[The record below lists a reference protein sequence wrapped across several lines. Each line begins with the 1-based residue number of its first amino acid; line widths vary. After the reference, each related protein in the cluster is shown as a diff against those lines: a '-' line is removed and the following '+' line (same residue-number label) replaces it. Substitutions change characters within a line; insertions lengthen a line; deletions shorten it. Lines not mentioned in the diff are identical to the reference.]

1 MVLVIGSIY
10 ALPNLYPT
18 QPSIQV
24 AYTDSAK
31 SADQSLLDEL
41 EEILEN
47 EKASYEEIFLR
58 ENKIVIKFNDVD
70 TQLSSK
76 TILQNILLDKV
87 IIALFLEPSTPQW
100 LKDIG
105 ANPVKLGL
113 DLSGGVHFLLEVDI
127 DTAQQGRLEL
137 LLDTYQKTFK
147 EEKIKFDNS
156 SIKDLAL
163 YFEFSNKESYNKA
176 LKKYRDDSPLVN
188 GLQYIITERPSSNI
202 LLLEYSDIALKEIRD
217 YAVGQNLT
225 TLRNRVNELGVSEP
239 IVQRQGSNRI
249 VVELPGVQD
258 PTAAKKII
266 GKTANLEFRLEANS
280 RTSPLRKEQFDFKE
294 NEFQTAYLEKAVIVS
309 GDRVTNASTGFD
321 ESGFAQVNITLDMQG
336 GRAMQRATSGNIGR
350 KLGVLFVEQKTNS
363 ELVTNAQGESV
374 IEQTTFIEKNIIS
387 LATVQAV
394 LGTSFRIT
402 GVGSP
407 TEASEL
413 ALLLRAG
420 ALAAPMKFVEERTV
434 GPSLGKENIELGMKS
449 ILIGFCLVVLFMA
462 LYYRVFGI
470 AANISLIINLVLI
483 TGIMSLLGASLTLP
497 GMAGIVLTVGMAVDA
512 NVLIF
517 SRIREELKNKDPQS
531 AIRDGFSRAFVTIF
545 DANVTTLIAALILY
559 IIGTGPV
566 KGFAITLSI
575 GIVTSMFTAIMCT
588 RAMVNLIYGNKNI
601 MDIRFRFMKFRKI
614 AGIISISLF
623 IVSIMSLSF
632 RGLSLG
638 LDFSGGTLIEVS
650 YESAVDL
657 ESIRNSLEVN
667 GYPDSQVV
675 NFGTNLDVLIKVAD
689 QSGNSSIGENI
700 FNILN
705 EQNIPIELKR
715 VEFVGPQVG
724 DELRDQG
731 GLGMIIALFM
741 ILIYV
746 AFRFQYKFALGAV
759 TALGHDVVIILGL
772 FSLFGW
778 DFDLTVLAALLA
790 VIGYSLNDTI
800 VVSDR
805 IRENFRTE
813 RILEPID
820 MIDLSLN
827 QTLGRTI
834 VTSLTTLLVLFA
846 LFIFGGELIRG
857 FSLALILGVLIG
869 TYSSIYVVA
878 NMLMSLTLTQE
889 DLAIPEPEG
898 ADFDGMP

>member
-1 MVLVIGSIY
+1 
-10 ALPNLYPT
+10 
-18 QPSIQV
+18 
-24 AYTDSAK
+24 
-31 SADQSLLDEL
+31 
-41 EEILEN
+41 
-47 EKASYEEIFLR
+47 
-58 ENKIVIKFNDVD
+58 
-70 TQLSSK
+70 
-76 TILQNILLDKV
+76 
-87 IIALFLEPSTPQW
+87 
-100 LKDIG
+100 
-105 ANPVKLGL
+105 
-113 DLSGGVHFLLEVDI
+113 
-127 DTAQQGRLEL
+127 
-137 LLDTYQKTFK
+137 
-147 EEKIKFDNS
+147 
-156 SIKDLAL
+156 
-163 YFEFSNKESYNKA
+163 
-176 LKKYRDDSPLVN
+176 
-188 GLQYIITERPSSNI
+188 
-202 LLLEYSDIALKEIRD
+202 
-217 YAVGQNLT
+217 
-225 TLRNRVNELGVSEP
+225 
-239 IVQRQGSNRI
+239 
-249 VVELPGVQD
+249 
-258 PTAAKKII
+258 
-266 GKTANLEFRLEANS
+266 
-280 RTSPLRKEQFDFKE
+280 
-294 NEFQTAYLEKAVIVS
+294 
-309 GDRVTNASTGFD
+309 
-321 ESGFAQVNITLDMQG
+321 
-336 GRAMQRATSGNIGR
+336 
-350 KLGVLFVEQKTNS
+350 
-363 ELVTNAQGESV
+363 
-374 IEQTTFIEKNIIS
+374 
-387 LATVQAV
+387 
-394 LGTSFRIT
+394 
-402 GVGSP
+402 
-407 TEASEL
+407 
-413 ALLLRAG
+413 
-420 ALAAPMKFVEERTV
+420 
-434 GPSLGKENIELGMKS
+434 
-449 ILIGFCLVVLFMA
+449 
-462 LYYRVFGI
+462 
-470 AANISLIINLVLI
+470 
-483 TGIMSLLGASLTLP
+483 
-497 GMAGIVLTVGMAVDA
+497 
-512 NVLIF
+512 
-517 SRIREELKNKDPQS
+517 
-531 AIRDGFSRAFVTIF
+531 
-545 DANVTTLIAALILY
+545 
-559 IIGTGPV
+559 
-566 KGFAITLSI
+566 
-575 GIVTSMFTAIMCT
+575 
-588 RAMVNLIYGNKNI
+588 

-889 DLAIPEPEG
+889 DLAIPETEG